1 MYEAQSPS
9 QMKNPSGSPIAV
21 DKSSSVPLQ
30 LLCGSGSVVLVV
42 LVVLVVGIEALEV
55 VLSAAV
61 VALVAADDATSSD
74 PSEEQLARV
83 NTDARQKM
91 RTDANRLFP
100 RITVGSSWLVA
111 RCDDDK
117 KDLKFG
123 GNICQQ

>member
-30 LLCGSGSVVLVV
+30 LLYGSGS
-42 LVVLVVGIEALEV
+42 VVLVVGIEALEV

>member
-42 LVVLVVGIEALEV
+42 LVVGIEALEV

-61 VALVAADDATSSD
+61 VALVAADDAASSD